1 MAYCTLTDLQAVIPQ
16 EDLIQLTDDLGAG
29 VIDQVVVDA
38 LAADAAELIDGY
50 LRGRYALPL
59 EPVPGIVRQ
68 IAVDLTTY
76 RLYCRR
82 MPTVPEG
89 IAARQ
94 ANAQKLLDSIQSGK
108 LTLGASAPL
117 SDQVVAAS
125 SGGAV
130 VAAPE
135 RLFSRETLSAY

>member
-29 VIDQVVVDA
+29 VIDTTVVDA

-59 EPVPGIVRQ
+59 ALVPGIVRQ
-68 IAVDLTTY
+68 VAVDLTTY

-94 ANAQKLLDSIQSGK
+94 ANAQKLLDAIQKGV
-108 LTLGASAPL
+108 LTLGASAAL
-117 SDQVVAAS
+117 SDQAVVAT

-130 VAAPE
+130 VSAPD
-135 RLFSRETLSAY
+135 RLFSRETLAGY